1 MRDVVLVAPAHRRS
15 GLDRQARRRKGEIV
29 DLHRRVLGARA
40 AGKEKG
46 RRNECG
52 DQENGAEGAGTP
64 FGT

>member
-1 MRDVVLVAPAHRRS
+1 MSRAFDLNIRVEEATVCGMS
-15 GLDRQARRRKGEIV
+15 SRKGEIV